1 MTVTR
6 LPIRPRPNGRAGPTN
21 CVLCDGPL
29 VAVPML
35 GSMGCADCGSTFT
48 LDGLA
53 AQHRRQ
59 TPSPSSEPED
69 MPHG

>member
-1 MTVTR
+1 MSVSY
-6 LPIRPRPNGRAGPTN
+6 LPRPRRQVPPASPSN

-53 AQHRRQ
+53 AQRLRTGNHYGKDE
-59 TPSPSSEPED
+59 SN
-69 MPHG
+69 GN

>member
-1 MTVTR
+1 MTVIP
-6 LPIRPRPNGRAGPTN
+6 LPIRRRAPSKPDPGD

-29 VAVPML
+29 VPVPML

-53 AQHRRQ
+53 AQRRRQ
-59 TPSPSSEPED
+59 NAAPPPETKEPT
-69 MPHG
+69 

>member
-1 MTVTR
+1 MTVVN
-6 LPIRPRPNGRAGPTN
+6 LPTAHRPPHRRGPTN
-21 CVLCDGPL
+21 CVLCDGQL

-53 AQHRRQ
+53 AHRRRENAAASGDP
-59 TPSPSSEPED
+59 TE
-69 MPHG
+69 GK

>member
-1 MTVTR
+1 MSVVQFPKPR
-6 LPIRPRPNGRAGPTN
+6 RPIPHPGPTN

-53 AQHRRQ
+53 AQRRRGG
-59 TPSPSSEPED
+59 SA
-69 MPHG
+69 

>member
-1 MTVTR
+1 LTVVQ
-6 LPIRPRPNGRAGPTN
+6 LPTPRRPIPRPGPIN

-53 AQHRRQ
+53 AQRRREG
-59 TPSPSSEPED
+59 SAE
-69 MPHG
+69 

>member
-1 MTVTR
+1 MTVIS
-6 LPIRPRPNGRAGPTN
+6 LPIRRRAPSQPDPGN
-21 CVLCDGPL
+21 CILCDGPL

-53 AQHRRQ
+53 AQRRRQ
-59 TPSPSSEPED
+59 NTATPLETKEPT
-69 MPHG
+69 